1 MEIGW
6 GDINREQQAQGI
18 DKDVA
23 LPSFHT
29 LMSIKAADPGRF
41 LDRLDTDAASMIA
54 ALGCAFLPTRSRS
67 ASRKIVSRRNQV
79 PGIA

>member
-23 LPSFHT
+23 LTSFHT
-29 LMSIKAADPGRF
+29 LMSIKATDPGRF
-41 LDRLDTDAASMIA
+41 LDRLDTLRIHDR
-54 ALGCAFLPTRSRS
+54 CARLRILAHSLAFGFSQGREQ
-67 ASRKIVSRRNQV
+67 AK
-79 PGIA
+79 PGAFEA